1 MNLFKQPWHFD
12 KFRVDED
19 GEYVKCIGHF
29 QGDWDADIIAARDV
43 GVQDQPYNKQD
54 YGHAANAKSK
64 DHVEEDKENPDGK
77 PEAVMFRK
85 INFDKKAKLFASISS
100 RTLAIRGLKCNEHID
115 SQMRWWI

>member
-1 MNLFKQPWHFD
+1 MNIFKQPWHFD

-64 DHVEEDKENPDGK
+64 D
-77 PEAVMFRK
+77 M
-85 INFDKKAKLFASISS
+85 
-100 RTLAIRGLKCNEHID
+100 
-115 SQMRWWI
+115 

>member
-1 MNLFKQPWHFD
+1 MNIFKQPWHFD

-54 YGHAANAKSK
+54 YGH
-64 DHVEEDKENPDGK
+64 V
-77 PEAVMFRK
+77 
-85 INFDKKAKLFASISS
+85 
-100 RTLAIRGLKCNEHID
+100 
-115 SQMRWWI
+115 